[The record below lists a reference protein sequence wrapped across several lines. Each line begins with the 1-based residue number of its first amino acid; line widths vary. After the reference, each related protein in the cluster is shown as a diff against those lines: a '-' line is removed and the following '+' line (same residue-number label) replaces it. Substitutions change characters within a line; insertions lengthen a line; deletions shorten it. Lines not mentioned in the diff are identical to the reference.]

1 VRLNT
6 GEVAVVRQV
15 HAPDP
20 YRPQVRVVYDKDGTK
35 IETAFDL
42 NLWEAQAEVG
52 VPSSVVAP
60 LDPAEYSI
68 DPLTLV

>member
-1 VRLNT
+1 
-6 GEVAVVRQV
+6 VAVVRQV

-20 YRPQVRVVYDKDGTK
+20 YRPQVRVVYDKDGAK
-35 IETAFDL
+35 IETTYDI
-42 NLWEAQAEVG
+42 NLWEAQVEAG

-60 LDPAEYSI
+60 LDPAAYPI